1 MTING
6 LLVAAF
12 IFTHTALRPVMRASR
27 EK

>member
-12 IFTHTALRPVMRASR
+12 IYTHKRGFQPTQRT
-27 EK
+27 